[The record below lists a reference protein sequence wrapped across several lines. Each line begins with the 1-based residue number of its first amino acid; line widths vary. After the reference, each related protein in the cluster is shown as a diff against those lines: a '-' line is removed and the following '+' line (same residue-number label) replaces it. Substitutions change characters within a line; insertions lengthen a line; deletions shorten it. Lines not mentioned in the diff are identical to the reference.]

1 MATNSTTTTT
11 PSGVTPERTV
21 GQLVVDA
28 THDLSSI
35 VRGEIALAKTEI
47 KADALKAGMGGGLL
61 AAAGLLSLYALGLLL
76 FAAAYALV
84 AAGLPTWL
92 GFLII
97 GAFLLVVAGVL
108 GLLAKRALS
117 KIQGKPERT
126 IRNAQD
132 TIAVLKPSGSGS

>member
-61 AAAGLLSLYALGLLL
+61 AAAGLFSLYALGLLL